1 MATFDFKITDYSVHL
16 GERIAVKVPLEDG
29 SSAGITVTAVIT
41 CRGKGGE
48 RIKINFY
55 RSSTEAA
62 LTLKSTFSKGEA
74 GRVIGTIWERVHNYP
89 HFLDLLRNESPIWGH
104 IEETKGG
111 IEVRVYTGRWEPVGT
126 GDEDF
131 RKKP

>member
-1 MATFDFKITDYSVHL
+1 MAKYDFKITGYSVHL
-16 GERIAVKVPLEDG
+16 GERMPVKVPLEGGD
-29 SSAGITVTAVIT
+29 SAGITITAVVT
-41 CRGKGGE
+41 CRGERGE

-55 RSSTEAA
+55 RTSDDAA
-62 LTLKSTFSKGEA
+62 LTLKSTFGSGDKGKP
-74 GRVIGTIWERVHNYP
+74 VGTIWERVHNYP

-104 IEETKGG
+104 IEDKGKEV
-111 IEVRVYTGRWEPVGT
+111 EVRIYTGRWEPVGA

>member
-1 MATFDFKITDYSVHL
+1 MAKFDFKITDYSVHL
-16 GERIAVKVPLEDG
+16 GERVAVKVPLEKG
-29 SSAGITVTAVIT
+29 ASAGITVTAVIT
-41 CRGKGGE
+41 CRGEGGE

-55 RSSTEAA
+55 RTGNDPA
-62 LTLKSTFSKGEA
+62 LTLKSTFHKGEGGKPA
-74 GRVIGTIWERVHNYP
+74 GTIWERVHNYP

-104 IEETKGG
+104 IEEQKGAV
-111 IEVRVYTGRWEPVGT
+111 EVRIYTGNWEPVGA